1 MLPKHSGSGST
12 ETLGCRTS
20 GELVEKL
27 TFVLDP
33 GLEFALL
40 ELKSGPLVFKSTGM
54 PKEST
59 VRDEERLEKIM
70 SNFKWSIL

>member
-1 MLPKHSGSGST
+1 MYLLKDDVELSLFPK
-12 ETLGCRTS
+12 
-20 GELVEKL
+20 KL